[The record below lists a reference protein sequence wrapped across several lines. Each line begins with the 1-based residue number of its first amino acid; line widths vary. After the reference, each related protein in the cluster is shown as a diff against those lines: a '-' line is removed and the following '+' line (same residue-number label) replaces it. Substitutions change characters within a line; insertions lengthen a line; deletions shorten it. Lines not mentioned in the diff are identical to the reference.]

1 VSANPA
7 PPFAIA
13 PGAKRSFRCS
23 GSARVLRTTTRSAD
37 RQRCFSTKEW
47 WPSYRRESPPSG
59 HAASMQAR
67 EPFVSVAVVLNP
79 RELAPQSIRFALECV
94 ASSRWSRVGVLPLS
108 GRGCWP
114 QGQLTD
120 GTPLSALEALEHART
135 AVLVAV
141 ALPEW
146 AALSVSD
153 LEPAQPAEFVS

>member
-1 VSANPA
+1 
-7 PPFAIA
+7 
-13 PGAKRSFRCS
+13 
-23 GSARVLRTTTRSAD
+23 
-37 RQRCFSTKEW
+37 
-47 WPSYRRESPPSG
+47 
-59 HAASMQAR
+59 MQAR

-79 RELAPQSIRFALECV
+79 RKLAPQSIRFALECV

-114 QGQLTD
+114 KGQLTD